1 MPGSSLNGVH
11 DASQA
16 PALPASSRSGYTR
29 IPVSEEDDVFLDPVT
44 REPSRLS
51 RTGFVNAIAEEV
63 RSLTSAQINERRA
76 ERIAQTAA
84 NLAASRHRADEAIE
98 AKRRK
103 RA

>member
-16 PALPASSRSGYTR
+16 PAQPASSRSGYTR
-29 IPVSEEDDVFLDPVT
+29 IPVSEEECANRAEYVA
-44 REPSRLS
+44 R
-51 RTGFVNAIAEEV
+51 IADEV
-63 RSLTSAQINERRA
+63 RSLTPAQINERRA

-84 NLAASRHRADEAIE
+84 NLAATRRRADEAIE